1 MQIHA
6 DRGEHT
12 QALSLYESLRR
23 RLSRDLG
30 IRPEPATLAVYE
42 AIRRRRAAAGSSG
55 EERSEEGYGE
65 RSGDGPDVQPAALA
79 EDRAGM
85 PSMAVLRFRPS
96 GDVPEQTYF
105 AQGLH

>member
-1 MQIHA
+1 MHGCL
-6 DRGEHT
+6 GEHT

-55 EERSEEGYGE
+55 EERSEDGDGE
-65 RSGDGPDVQPAALA
+65 RSGDGPDFPPAALV
-79 EDRAGM
+79 ED
-85 PSMAVLRFRPS
+85 LRSEARRVGKEWVRTCSTRGAPA
-96 GDVPEQTYF
+96 T
-105 AQGLH
+105 

>member
-30 IRPEPATLAVYE
+30 IRPEPATLAAYE
-42 AIRRRRAAAGSSG
+42 AIRRRRATAGSG
-55 EERSEEGYGE
+55 DAERSEEGDGE
-65 RSGDGPDVQPAALA
+65 RSGDGPAFQPAPLV
-79 EDRAGM
+79 ED
-85 PSMAVLRFRPS
+85 MAR
-96 GDVPEQTYF
+96 VPRSEEHTSELQSLMRNQYAVF
-105 AQGLH
+105 

>member
-55 EERSEEGYGE
+55 EERSEEGDGE
-65 RSGDGPDVQPAALA
+65 RSGDGPAFQPARSEEHTSELQSIM
-79 EDRAGM
+79 RI
-85 PSMAVLRFRPS
+85 SY
-96 GDVPEQTYF
+96 DVF
-105 AQGLH
+105 CLKK